1 MKYVFTFNETNY
13 GRIEVEADHRP
24 DDGDIIEKILE
35 GKADYSDTDFI
46 DFRLI
51 EVDGKATNDEKVGSP
66 GSFEVTI
73 TETLRKVV
81 TLNAESLND
90 AEQTVSDNWR
100 AGDYILDSE
109 NFVGIAFTAL
119 PAVA

>member
-1 MKYVFTFNETNY
+1 MKYVFTFSEINY
-13 GRIEVEADHRP
+13 GRIEVEANREP
-24 DDGDIIEKILE
+24 ERGEIIEKILE
-35 GKADYSDTDFI
+35 GKADYNDTDFT

-51 EVDGKATNDEKVGSP
+51 ETEGTDSP

-81 TLNAESLND
+81 TVDAGSSDD

-100 AGDYILDSE
+100 AGDYILDAG
-109 NFVGIAFTAL
+109 NFVGVEFTAL
-119 PAVA
+119 SAA